1 MDYRNGKESQIFW
14 QCSHNNNHNNKTRR
28 GEEIKNKHNKSKR
41 TKKTKSKNW
50 SIMDYWNPKESPRIA
65 ESLQASRRIADL
77 FQAQVEQVEQAE
89 QAEQV
94 EKVEKGP

>member
-1 MDYRNGKESQIFW
+1 
-14 QCSHNNNHNNKTRR
+14 
-28 GEEIKNKHNKSKR
+28 
-41 TKKTKSKNW
+41 
-50 SIMDYWNPKESPRIA
+50 MDYWNPKESPRIA